1 MEDSGYKIVLV
12 LHILAVMVGFGGI
25 FLNMAYG
32 LQARARQGREAVAI
46 GEALYNVSRKWTE
59 YFIYAVPIL
68 GIALVMMS
76 EGPNAFKFSDL
87 WISASLGVYIVA
99 LGVLHGLQFPNIKKM
114 NLLMAELAGAGG
126 RASGSTDLVAELD
139 RRGKRSAFVGGVFN
153 LLVVAAVYLM
163 VFKPT

>member
-1 MEDSGYKIVLV
+1 MGNGYKVVLV

-25 FLNMAYG
+25 FLNTAYG
-32 LQARARQGREAVAI
+32 LQARARQGREGMAI
-46 GEALYNVSRKWTE
+46 SEALYNVSRKWTE

-76 EGPNAFKFSDL
+76 DDTIKFSDL
-87 WISASLGVYIVA
+87 WVSASLGIYVVA
-99 LGVLHGLQFPNIKKM
+99 LAVLHALQFPNIKKM
-114 NLLMAELAGAGG
+114 NLLMAELAGSGG
-126 RASGSTDLVAELD
+126 RASGSTDLVAELE

-153 LLVVAAVYLM
+153 VLVVAAVCLM